1 MVPRLTKIM
10 ATLGPATGRRATIRQ
25 LVAAG
30 VNLFRLNLSHGSH
43 EEAGRWIHWIREV
56 EREQDIFVGIL
67 LDLQGPKIRV
77 GKFEQGSIHLRT
89 GQRVVFTTAQVTGN
103 ARLVPVQYSKFHKEV
118 SVGDHVYLDDGNLWV
133 QVQKIE
139 GRQVEVEVKVGGNLS
154 DHKGI
159 NLPDAAISAG
169 PMTAKDKDDLVF
181 GLNQGVDFVALSF
194 VKSAK
199 DIVQLRQRIRKLG
212 GRAEIIAKIERK
224 QAVERIVEIVGA
236 ADGVMVA
243 RGDLGIEIPLAE
255 VPVVQIQILQECAL
269 QFKPVIVATQ
279 MLESMVHNNRPT
291 RAEVSDISQAVRSG
305 ADAVMLS
312 AETAVGQHPEEAV
325 KVMVDTALK
334 TETHQR
340 QTQRI
345 LPWSWYFDRNPPV
358 GLGIT
363 YAANRLVEL
372 LNAQALVVFTET
384 GQTARHVA
392 GPRPTAPLFV
402 FTRDKERARKLTL
415 LRGAV
420 PFLIPARDVI
430 GKDLTDLFRM
440 LKRKRLVKKK
450 DRVVITAGILVG
462 KAGGTNIIRVEEVP

>member
-1 MVPRLTKIM
+1 MAPRLTKIV

-25 LVAAG
+25 LVSIG
-30 VNLFRLNLSHGSH
+30 VNLFRLNLSHGTH
-43 EEAGRWIHWIREV
+43 EEVGCWIQWIREV
-56 EREQDIFVGIL
+56 ERELDTFVGIL

-77 GKFEQGSIHLRT
+77 GRFERGAIHLRT
-89 GQRVVFTTAQVTGN
+89 GQRITFTTAEVVGN
-103 ARLVPVQYSKFHKEV
+103 DHLVPVQYPRFHKEV

-133 QVQKIE
+133 LVKKVE
-139 GRQVEVEVKVGGNLS
+139 GRRVEMEVKVGGTLS

-159 NLPDAAISAG
+159 NLPDATISAG
-169 PMTAKDKDDLVF
+169 PLTAKDKDDLEF
-181 GLNQGVDFVALSF
+181 GLKKGVDFVALSF
-194 VKSAK
+194 AQSAK
-199 DIVQLRQRIRKLG
+199 DITQLRRRIHKLG
-212 GRAEIIAKIERK
+212 GGAEIIAKIERK
-224 QAVERIVEIVGA
+224 QAVERLAEIVGA

-255 VPVVQIQILQECAL
+255 VPVVQIQILRECAL

-279 MLESMVHNNRPT
+279 MLESMINNNRPT
-291 RAEVSDISQAVRSG
+291 RAEVSDISQAVLSS

-312 AETAVGQHPEEAV
+312 AETAVGQHPIAAV

-334 TETHQR
+334 TEAYQR

-345 LPWSWYFDRNPPV
+345 LPWSWFFDSDPPV

-363 YAANRLVEL
+363 YSANRLVEL
-372 LNAQALVVFTET
+372 LNAQALMVFTET
-384 GQTARHVA
+384 GETARHVA

-420 PFLIPARDVI
+420 PFLIPARDII

-450 DRVVITAGILVG
+450 DRVVITAGILAG

>member
-10 ATLGPATGRRATIRQ
+10 ATLGPATGQRATIRQ
-25 LVAAG
+25 LVGAG

-43 EEAGRWIHWIREV
+43 EDVGRWIKWIREV
-56 EREQDIFVGIL
+56 EREQKTFVGIL

-77 GKFEQGSIHLRT
+77 GKFEQGAIQLRT
-89 GQRVVFTTAQVTGN
+89 GQRVVFTTAKGIGN
-103 ARLVPVQYSKFHKEV
+103 AHRVPVQYSKFHQEV

-133 QVQKIE
+133 QVKKIK
-139 GRQVEVEVKVGGNLS
+139 GREVEVEVKVGGNLS

-159 NLPDAAISAG
+159 NLPDAAISAA
-169 PMTAKDKDDLVF
+169 PLTAKDKVDLVF

-224 QAVERIVEIVGA
+224 QAVERIAEIVGS

-255 VPVVQIQILQECAL
+255 VPVVQIQILRECAQ

-279 MLESMVHNNRPT
+279 MLESMIHNNRPT
-291 RAEVSDISQAVRSG
+291 RAEVSDISQAVWSG

-312 AETAVGQHPEEAV
+312 AETAVGQHPLKAV

-334 TETHQR
+334 TEAHQR
-340 QTQRI
+340 ETQRI
-345 LPWSWYFDRNPPV
+345 LPWRWFFDRNPPV
-358 GLGIT
+358 GLGIA
-363 YAANRLVEL
+363 YSANRLVEL
-372 LNAQALVVFTET
+372 LNAQALIVFTET
-384 GQTARHVA
+384 GETARQIV

-402 FTRDKERARKLTL
+402 FAGDRERARKLTL

-420 PFLIPARDVI
+420 PFLIPGRDII

-440 LKRKRLVKKK
+440 LKLKRLVKKN
-450 DRVVITAGILVG
+450 DRVVITAGIAVG
-462 KAGGTNIIRVEEVP
+462 QAGGTNIIRVEEVP